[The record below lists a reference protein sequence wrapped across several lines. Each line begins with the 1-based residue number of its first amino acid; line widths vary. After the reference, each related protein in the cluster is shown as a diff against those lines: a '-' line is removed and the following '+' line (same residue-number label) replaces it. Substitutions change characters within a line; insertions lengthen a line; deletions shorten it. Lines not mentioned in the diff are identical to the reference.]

1 MGHSNTF
8 AYPAGELSALALAG
22 HRRKT
27 RRFGRLLL
35 LLLLVSPF
43 VLAFAPWQQNLPGDG
58 RVIEFD
64 PVDRPMPLQARTDG
78 LILQW
83 HVREGQLVKV
93 GDPIVDLADN
103 DPLLLQRLQEQLT
116 AAEQKRTASAAK
128 RDQYEQQ
135 IVEAEAARA
144 AAIQLALDEV
154 AAAEQAVVVAEQAVA
169 VARANVR
176 FRDFSASMWQGLVT
190 DRIGA
195 GFELESAR
203 QQLDIAN
210 AELGSREAAV
220 LGAQAQLRARKSART
235 RVERDEQVK
244 VQTVRANRDGAAGEF
259 AEAEAS
265 VLRAQRDLERQRQQR
280 LVAPVGGFVQRLF
293 ANGQGGGFVKQATTL
308 ALLVPSTKQLA
319 VELFVDGNDVTFVEV
334 GRHVRL
340 QFEGW
345 PAIQWIGWPS
355 AAIGTFGGQVA
366 FVDRFDDG
374 TGKFRVMVLPDERP
388 FRAPEGPW
396 VEWLRRWITFDKV
409 TGSQNPHAWPGDPW
423 LRQGVRARG
432 WIVLDEV
439 SLGFEVWRQLNGFP
453 PQLPPPP
460 KAIGDGPKGDGGKA
474 DDGKSGD
481 GKDGGK

>member
-1 MGHSNTF
+1 MGHSTAF

-27 RRFGRLLL
+27 RRFGRVL
-35 LLLLVSPF
+35 LLLLVLAPF

-58 RVIEFD
+58 RVIEFN

-78 LILQW
+78 VILQW
-83 HVREGQLVKV
+83 HVREGQLVQA

-103 DPLLLQRLQEQLT
+103 DPRLLERLQEQLT
-116 AAEQKRTASAAK
+116 AAEQKRTASAQK
-128 RDQYEQQ
+128 RDQYELQ

-144 AAIQLALDEV
+144 AAMQLAQDDV
-154 AAAEQAVVVAEQAVA
+154 AAAEQAVVVAEQAVT

-176 FRDFSASMWQGLVT
+176 FREFSATMWQGLVT

-210 AELGSREAAV
+210 AELGAREAAV
-220 LGAQAQLRARKSART
+220 LGAQAQLRARQSART

-244 VQTVRANRDGAAGEF
+244 IQTVRANRDGAAGEF
-259 AEAEAS
+259 AEAESS

-280 LVAPVGGFVQRLF
+280 LIAPVAGFVQRLF
-293 ANGQGGGFVKQATTL
+293 ANGQGGGFVKQSTTL

-345 PAIQWIGWPS
+345 PAIQWVGWPS
-355 AAIGTFGGQVA
+355 AAIGTFGGRVE
-366 FVDRFDDG
+366 FVDRYDDG
-374 TGKFRVMVLPDERP
+374 TGTFRVMVLPDERP
-388 FRAPEGPW
+388 FREPEGPW
-396 VEWLRRWITFDKV
+396 VEWLRGWITFDKV
-409 TGSQNPHAWPGDPW
+409 NGSQNPHAWPGDPW

-432 WIVLDEV
+432 WVVLDEV

-460 KAIGDGPKGDGGKA
+460 KAIGDGPKGD
-474 DDGKSGD
+474 DGKSGD
-481 GKDGGK
+481 DKGGGK